1 MAGGT
6 TTMSSVARRLWHG
19 TPYLLVGLPLALLS
33 VPLAALTTLAMLLT
47 VVLIG
52 GLLLAVLAP
61 VVRALAGLQRRR
73 TGRWTGY
80 PVPELYARTGGTLVT
95 RVEATFRDPA
105 TWRDL
110 LWLWTFALL
119 GLVGGLLC
127 WVPWLAPRLAN
138 VVAGESRRLL
148 SPTARAVRRAAER
161 ERREI
166 GGHGL
171 VGMQERIATLGGTLH
186 AGPRVDG
193 GYEVHVEIPLTRL
206 DPVAAAERV
215 DPAEPVD
222 PADPV
227 LPLDPVDIVEPGSE
241 GPAEQAAPGR
251 VGA

>member
-1 MAGGT
+1 
-6 TTMSSVARRLWHG
+6 MSDVRRLWHG

-33 VPLAALTTLAMLLT
+33 VPLAVLTTLAMLLT
-47 VVLIG
+47 VVLVG
-52 GLLLAVLAP
+52 GLLLAVLGP

-73 TGRWTGY
+73 TGRWTGN

-110 LWLWTFALL
+110 LWLWTFAFL

-138 VVAGESRRLL
+138 LVAGASRRLL
-148 SPTARAVRRAAER
+148 SPTARAMRRAAER
-161 ERREI
+161 ERRQI

-171 VGMQERIATLGGTLH
+171 VGMQERIATLGGTLY

-193 GYEVHVEIPLTRL
+193 GYEVLVEIPLTTSDAV
-206 DPVAAAERV
+206 DPV
-215 DPAEPVD
+215 DPVVPVVPVEPVEPVD
-222 PADPV
+222 N
-227 LPLDPVDIVEPGSE
+227 VETVEASAE